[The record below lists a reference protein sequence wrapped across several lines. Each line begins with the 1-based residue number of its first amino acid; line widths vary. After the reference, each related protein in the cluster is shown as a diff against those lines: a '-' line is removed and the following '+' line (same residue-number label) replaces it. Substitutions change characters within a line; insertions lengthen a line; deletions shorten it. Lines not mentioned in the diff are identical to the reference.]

1 MSKEL
6 IISPRSERVREE
18 LADAAAWSSYAAEL
32 RQVIGAVIE
41 KSGADFLEVGELLVS
56 EPLPDTYLGLFNGAE
71 VQIPQAIDLV
81 EGMAAGRGPY
91 CQLSIPERLQIES
104 GWDGAVHLY
113 TTRTVA
119 ADLAWAH
126 GQDVVLQW
134 RDAAPEPTAVLNPV
148 GAVADES
155 FWTTV
160 AEVSERFTLL
170 CERWAYGAYGCRWF
184 RVTRENVAELAR
196 LMRPRSLVC
205 VAGDPELQPRPGLL
219 EDDFTAFVAPLL
231 PGELAYRAYPG
242 GIDSISEVT
251 GEGFS
256 LMLAD
261 RVMGD
266 WCAVVPDSDGVARG
280 QWESPG
286 EPNPDCPPS

>member
-18 LADAAAWSSYAAEL
+18 LADAGAWSSYAAEL
-32 RQVIGAVIE
+32 RQVLGAVIE
-41 KSGADFLEVGELLVS
+41 MSGVDFLEVGELLVS
-56 EPLPDTYLGLFNGAE
+56 EPLPDRHLGLYNGAE
-71 VQIPQAIDLV
+71 VPFPQAIDLV

-91 CQLSIPERLQIES
+91 CQLSAPGRLQIES

-113 TTRTVA
+113 TTRAVA
-119 ADLAWAH
+119 ADLAGLH
-126 GQDVVLQW
+126 GQGVILQW
-134 RDAAPEPTAVLNPV
+134 REAAPEPTAISKPV

-155 FWTTV
+155 FWATV
-160 AEVSERFTLL
+160 AKASERFTLL

-184 RVTRENVAELAR
+184 RVTRENAAELAR

-205 VAGDPELQPRPGLL
+205 VATEPELQPRPELL

-231 PGELAYRAYPG
+231 PGELVYRAYPG
-242 GIDSISEVT
+242 GADTLSEVT

-261 RVMGD
+261 RVIGD
-266 WCAVVPDSDGVARG
+266 WCVVVPDSDGANRAH
-280 QWESPG
+280 WESPK
-286 EPNPDCPPS
+286 EP